1 METPTKEY
9 LEEVSAMNI
18 PEINEINEINGKQL
32 DIIATNVN
40 RTIQDLNLIC
50 HEIGYSNVDI
60 SLKKSE
66 IFQVLEET
74 IQNFTGNLEREKESI
89 INECEW
95 LRQQIRIILSMV
107 NDTNGTKLSEMNRGI
122 VFQDWESYDRGY
134 KLEIEKKL
142 NCLKTR
148 RDDFY
153 EDSPFNIS
161 NNHEINLEKTY
172 EKKMNEKTP
181 SLTLLQNKNKL
192 NSIFLDV
199 LKIFIKNFKKFNT
212 LHLKLIEIM
221 ESLGEEND
229 INPPRKDSEYHR
241 ELIEQFENTIKCLR
255 LSDNTSSFA
264 LNDNDNV
271 QFIVSS
277 PKKGKPQ
284 PRDISNTSSDIMNDL
299 RDINYNI
306 VRVIRSLNFTKID
319 HNLIQSIN
327 DKISHYE
334 IQLNERTSKMNTII
348 NQCFDIIENLQFNDE
363 QLMNIQ
369 KFYSDQEGGYFDLE
383 TLKFIQL
390 NPKEFGLNTVHL
402 NFIENFQNL
411 LLKIKQSKEKK
422 WNYYYTNCSKLWEK
436 LNEDNAYIDNFVNC
450 NSNLTDN
457 SIINFKMELNRLM
470 TKRSKNIDKFII
482 DTKNEINSYW
492 DKLYYTEDQKKAFK
506 HYQFKANFDESFDK
520 EVILNDHET
529 ELSNLKEEYN
539 NKKLIL
545 EEYEQLN
552 ELLKDKEFL
561 MESSKDSSRLLS
573 KNSCKILLNEE
584 RIRKKLLKTLPKL
597 ISDLKAKVVEYNN
610 HQLSNEGRT
619 FTIHN
624 EDFFEKLLLIE
635 NQQVKSRPLRRKSPV
650 KSTKTVQKPNAK
662 PRSVP
667 NRRRIVATLESS
679 PFKETSRLKPLQSP
693 LLPHNM
699 NYSPN
704 TNVPSKLSPKLS
716 PLRYNLSPT
725 ISTTSFK
732 SPGSVR
738 STPEDKENIT
748 FDIDLGLTPIKVS
761 DLNWDKTSTPTRSSI
776 ARSSIARSSMGDIM
790 SDYQQW
796 REERLRN

>member
-9 LEEVSAMNI
+9 LDEGLAMNV

-40 RTIQDLNLIC
+40 RTIQDLNVLC

-107 NDTNGTKLSEMNRGI
+107 NDTNGNKLSEMNRGI

-134 KLEIEKKL
+134 KHEIEKKL

-181 SLTLLQNKNKL
+181 SLTLLQTKNKL

-221 ESLGEEND
+221 ESLGEDND
-229 INPPRKDSEYHR
+229 IKSPNRQDSEYHR
-241 ELIEQFENTIKCLR
+241 DLIEQFESTIKCLR

-277 PKKGKPQ
+277 PKKGHQ
-284 PRDISNTSSDIMNDL
+284 PKDINNTSSDIMNDL

-327 DKISHYE
+327 DNIQHYE
-334 IQLNERTSKMNTII
+334 ILLNERTSKMNTII
-348 NQCFDIIENLQFNDE
+348 NQCFDIIESLEFNDE

-369 KFYSDQEGGYFDLE
+369 KFYSDQEGGYFDIE

-422 WNYYYTNCSKLWEK
+422 WNYYHTNCSKLWEK
-436 LNEDNAYIDNFVNC
+436 LNEDKAYIENFISC
-450 NSNLTDN
+450 NGNLTDN

-482 DTKNEINSYW
+482 DTKNEINTYW
-492 DKLYYTEDQKKAFK
+492 DKLYYTEDQKRMFK
-506 HYQFKANFDESFDK
+506 HYQFKDNFDESFDK
-520 EVILNDHET
+520 EVILNDHEI
-529 ELSNLKEEYN
+529 ELSNLKDEYD
-539 NKKLIL
+539 NKKVIL
-545 EEYEQLN
+545 EQYEELN

-561 MESSKDSSRLLS
+561 VESSKDSSRLLS

-597 ISDLKAKVVEYNN
+597 VSELKDKVIEYNN
-610 HQLSNEGRT
+610 NQLSNDGKP
-619 FTIHN
+619 FTIFN

-650 KSTKTVQKPNAK
+650 KLTKTVQKPIK
-662 PRSVP
+662 PKPVT

-693 LLPHNM
+693 LLPHNL

-704 TNVPSKLSPKLS
+704 TNVPKLSPKLS

-732 SPGSVR
+732 SPGSIK
-738 STPEDKENIT
+738 SPPEDKENIT

-776 ARSSIARSSMGDIM
+776 GGSIRSSMGDIM